1 MRFNIP
7 LDPLSKGENKT
18 RKYPLLR
25 GVRGVFSLIVF
36 IIGFNVQAQLF
47 EQDSIPQ
54 YDFIRYDLNRLS
66 VKDSSTLGPFFEKLW
81 VIESKDS
88 TKARIL
94 HIGDS
99 HIQAGYFSG
108 KVRECLHNGLGCGTR
123 ERGFVF
129 PYGLAHTNG
138 PINYGAKY
146 TGDWK
151 GFKSS
156 SNITHSDWGLTGISA
171 STKDD
176 STTLK
181 IYSNNHTFES
191 YRFSKVR
198 LFYRDTADAFKVSL
212 TADGIDSVAITMDDF
227 GCYKTFDL
235 QGISDTLYFTFT
247 KDSLDLESGFIL
259 QGIDLLSDFPGL
271 SYSEVGVNGAKVKS
285 FLRCQDFNAQLSTVN
300 PDLIVV
306 SLGTNDAYNINFDD
320 SVFYY
325 YYDSLIQIVKASA
338 PEASI
343 ILTTPG
349 DAKRYR
355 KTLMKENIVIRNA
368 ILKLAKQHNAS
379 VWDFF
384 NIMGG
389 YGSINKWYEA
399 KLCSADR
406 LHFNEKGYHLQGD
419 LFYAA
424 IANAYNDYTAERR
437 VKPLIIKEGVDYDKL
452 ISGIFTHDPKEP
464 MFFSHYLFWIF
475 FSVFFLIYA
484 FVYKNLK
491 ARSVYLF
498 AISLFFYYKA
508 GGFYFSLL
516 ILSTLIDYFIGNRIF
531 NSSEQGTKKGWLTLS
546 VILNL
551 GLLFFFKYT
560 GFFVDSL
567 NQVLGTDFK
576 AYNVFAGLGNL
587 FSSGNFDVTAIILPV
602 GISFYTFQT
611 ISYSVD
617 IYREKIQ
624 PVKSIF
630 DFGFYV
636 SFFPQLVAG
645 PIVRANE
652 FIPQIYKEYKLT
664 YQDFS
669 RASILIIGGL
679 FKKMV
684 ISDYISTNFVDRVFE
699 SPLKYS
705 GFENLMGAYGYTIQ
719 IYCDFSAYSDIAI
732 GLALLLGFSL
742 PLNFNKPYLSTNI
755 TDFWRRW
762 HISLSSWLRDYLY
775 IPLGGNRKGKIRT
788 YINLFIT
795 MLLGG
800 LWHGAALKFV
810 IWGGLHGVA
819 LAVHKG
825 VTARLPKISDS
836 KNLILKFLSWALTFH
851 FVVFCWVFFRAP
863 NWESINQFFG
873 QIIYKF
879 DWLHIKNYLSAPEYV
894 TIFTVILF
902 GYISHMIP
910 DKFELKVQQIFSNKW
925 WPSVGV
931 IGILT
936 IIFIYQ
942 FKSSEIQPFI
952 YFQF

>member
-1 MRFNIP
+1 M
-7 LDPLSKGENKT
+7 SKVHQIFI
-18 RKYPLLR
+18 LLCLI
-25 GVRGVFSLIVF
+25 GVQL
-36 IIGFNVQAQLF
+36 NAQLF
-47 EQDSIPQ
+47 EEDSIPQ
-54 YDFIRYDLNRLS
+54 YDFVRYDLNRLS
-66 VKDSSTLGPFFEKLW
+66 VKDSSTLGPFFDKLW
-81 VIESKDS
+81 TIETKDS

-108 KVRECLHNGLGCGTR
+108 KVRECLHKGLGCGTR

-129 PYGLAHTNG
+129 PFGLAHTNG

-146 TGDWK
+146 TGTWN
-151 GFKSS
+151 GFKSA
-156 SNITHSDWGLTGISA
+156 SNITKSDWGLSGISA

-181 IYSNNHTFES
+181 IYSNNHTFDA
-191 YRFSKVR
+191 YRFNRVR
-198 LFYRDTADAFKVSL
+198 LFYKDTADAFKISL
-212 TADGIDSVAITMDDF
+212 RADGIDSVQVSEDDF
-227 GCYKTFDL
+227 GCYKTFTL
-235 QGISDTLYFTFT
+235 QGVSDTLYFTFS
-247 KDSLDLESGFIL
+247 KDSLDEEFGLII
-259 QGIDLLSDFPGL
+259 QGIDLLSDYPGL
-271 SYSEVGVNGAKVKS
+271 SYSEVGANGAKVKS
-285 FLRCQDFNAQLSTVN
+285 FLRCQDFTSQLSTVN
-300 PDLIVV
+300 PDLVV
-306 SLGTNDAYNINFDD
+306 LSLGTNDAYNLSFDD
-320 SVFYY
+320 SVFFHH
-325 YYDSLIQIVKASA
+325 YDSLIQIIKASA
-338 PEASI
+338 PESAI

-355 KTLMKENIVIRNA
+355 KTLMKENIVIRNS
-368 ILKLAKQHNAS
+368 ILKLAKKHNAS

-389 YGSINKWYEA
+389 YGSINNWYEA
-399 KLCSADR
+399 KLASSDR
-406 LHFNEKGYHLQGD
+406 LHFNEKGYHLQGS
-419 LFYAA
+419 LLYAA
-424 IANAYNDYTAERR
+424 LANAYNDYTAKRR
-437 VKPLIIKEGVDYDKL
+437 VKPLIINEGVDYDKL
-452 ISGIFTHDPKEP
+452 ISGIFTHNPKEP

-475 FSVFFLIYA
+475 FTVFFLIYA

-491 ARSVYLF
+491 ARSIYLF
-498 AISLFFYYKA
+498 GISLFFYYKA

-516 ILSTLIDYFIGNRIF
+516 ILSTLIDYFIGNQIF
-531 NSSEQGTKKGWLTLS
+531 EAKNQSKQKRWLTLS
-546 VILNL
+546 VFLNL
-551 GLLFFFKYT
+551 ALLFFFKYT
-560 GFFVDSL
+560 GFFIDTA
-567 NQVLGTDFK
+567 NQLLGTNFK
-576 AYNVFAGLGNL
+576 AYNVFAGLGNVI
-587 FSSGNFDVTAIILPV
+587 SSGNFDITQIILPV

-617 IYREKIQ
+617 IYRKKIQ

-669 RASILIIGGL
+669 RACILIMGGL

-705 GFENLMGAYGYTIQ
+705 GFENLMGAYGYAIQ

-742 PLNFNKPYLSTNI
+742 PVNFNKPYLSTNI

-775 IPLGGNRKGKIRT
+775 IPLGGNRKGKVRT
-788 YINLFIT
+788 YVNLFIT

-800 LWHGAALKFV
+800 LWHGAALKFI
-810 IWGGLHGVA
+810 IWGGLHGTA
-819 LAVHKG
+819 LGAHKA
-825 VTARLPKISDS
+825 VTAKFPKLAES
-836 KNLILKFLSWALTFH
+836 KNILLRFFSWALTFH
-851 FVVFCWVFFRAP
+851 FVVFCWIFFRAP
-863 NWESINQFFG
+863 DWPDIGYIFNQIF
-873 QIIYKF
+873 YNF
-879 DWLHIKNYLSAPEYV
+879 DWEHIQNYLSAPEYV
-894 TIFTVILF
+894 TIFTVVLF
-902 GYISHMIP
+902 GYIMHLVP
-910 DKFELKVQQIFSNKW
+910 DKFEIRIQHIFANKW
-925 WPSVGV
+925 WPIIGV
-931 IGILT
+931 ISILT